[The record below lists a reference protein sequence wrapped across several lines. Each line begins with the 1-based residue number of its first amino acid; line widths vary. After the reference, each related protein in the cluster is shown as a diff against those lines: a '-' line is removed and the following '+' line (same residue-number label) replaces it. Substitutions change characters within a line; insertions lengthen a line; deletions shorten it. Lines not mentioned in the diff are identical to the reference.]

1 MFNSTTLS
9 GIKPELIT
17 DKVKEILNF
26 EKENNKKAVV
36 LSSGGLDSLVVLKYA
51 IERFGRENTFTLD
64 AFYGQNHDIEMTC
77 SKNIADHFGVKRL
90 EIDIS
95 SIFKYSDSAMLKGH
109 SDKIEKKSYAEQIY
123 GENGTGERH
132 SVSTY
137 CPNRN
142 AVLIQ
147 AAGAVAISVGASY
160 VCIGAHADDAAGSA
174 YKDCT
179 RSFFEAQDKAL
190 REGTDPEVR
199 LLDPIIDCTKT
210 ENVTLGLLLGLTEEE
225 FAMSLSCYDPIPVY
239 KEEKLIGYKPDLCCS
254 TCLDRIEA
262 LKNNGLN
269 PYLERIYE
277 KID

>member
-9 GIKPELIT
+9 GINPELIT
-17 DKVKEILNF
+17 DKVKKVLNF
-26 EKENNKKAVV
+26 EKENDKKVVV

-51 IERFGRENTFTLD
+51 IERFGKKSVFTLD
-64 AFYGQNHDIEMTC
+64 AYYGQNHDIEMTC
-77 SKNIADHFGVKRL
+77 SRNIAEHFGVKRL

-109 SDKIEKKSYAEQIY
+109 SDRIEKKSYAEQIY
-123 GENGTGERH
+123 GEEGTGERH

-160 VCIGAHADDAAGSA
+160 VCIGAHADDATGNA

-199 LLDPIIDCTKT
+199 LLDPIIDFNKT
-210 ENVTLGLLLGLTEEE
+210 ENVTLGLALGLTEEE
-225 FAMSLSCYDPIPVY
+225 FALSLSCYDPVPIY
-239 KEEKLIGYKPDLCCS
+239 EEGKLIGYRQDNECG
-254 TCLDRIEA
+254 TCRDRITA
-262 LKNNGLN
+262 LRNNGLN
-269 PYLERIYE
+269 PYLDKIY